1 MRSVEDWD
9 RAIPAGINTWMNLES
24 YPVSCLRCLPV
35 RIVFGVDSLSAGMA
49 CDRLWRRVCVH
60 GIASVRVEMS
70 PWMSEEL
77 SVVTGGVPLAWLGV
91 RSMWMELCR

>member
-1 MRSVEDWD
+1 MIRV
-9 RAIPAGINTWMNLES
+9 LES
-24 YPVSCLRCLPV
+24 YLANRLVGIALFELPCSNRVSST
-35 RIVFGVDSLSAGMA
+35 DSPSAGIA
-49 CDRLWRRVCVH
+49 CNRLWRHACVY

-77 SVVTGGVPLAWLGV
+77 SVVTGSVPLAWLGV

>member
-1 MRSVEDWD
+1 M
-9 RAIPAGINTWMNLES
+9 
-24 YPVSCLRCLPV
+24 
-35 RIVFGVDSLSAGMA
+35 
-49 CDRLWRRVCVH
+49 H

-91 RSMWMELCR
+91 RSMWMELCC